1 MTEIIGKLFGSR
13 GLGEV
18 VPPVI
23 PVSGGFMHKMY
34 KVSAGGKLYAV
45 KHLNS
50 EIMKRPGVMEN
61 YEKAEKLEKVLEE
74 NNIPIVPA
82 LTVNNV
88 KMQEQ
93 DGEYFYIFNWQEG
106 SITDWNAITIEQCR
120 KAGNIQG
127 KIHAI
132 DYSGSLSEKNTE
144 CTANAAHT
152 ESAENVEDIEYAR
165 LIEDTEKNG
174 SEIDTPDFNAL
185 IEEVKAQNSE
195 IYPVLAENESLLK
208 YAVEQMVSARKKL
221 PDIESI
227 IDDDMDPK
235 NVMWY
240 NGKPVVIDLECLDLG
255 NPVSSVI
262 QLSLQW
268 AGVTT
273 CSFDPEKMKA
283 FYEGYRAAYDNGFR
297 NYAEVFGLA
306 YTWVEWLEY
315 NIVRALGKC
324 EDEDERCLGVS
335 EVKNTVARIKYIRD
349 IEESVKKLMCEMFI

>member
-18 VPPVI
+18 ISPVI

-34 KVSAGGKLYAV
+34 KVCAGGKLYAV

-61 YEKAEKLEKVLEE
+61 YEKAEKLERVLEK
-74 NNIPIVPA
+74 NSIPIVPA
-82 LTVNNV
+82 LIINNV

-132 DYSGSLSEKNTE
+132 DYSDPESTKNTE
-144 CTANAAHT
+144 VSENT
-152 ESAENVEDIEYAR
+152 EQESDI
-165 LIEDTEKNG
+165 
-174 SEIDTPDFNAL
+174 PDFKAL
-185 IEEVKAQNSE
+185 TLEAKAQDNE
-195 IYPVLAENESLLK
+195 IYPHLAENESLLK

-221 PDIESI
+221 PDIETI

-240 NGKPVVIDLECLDLG
+240 NDDPVVIDLECLDHG

-283 FYEGYRAAYDNGFR
+283 FFEGYHEAYDNGFR
-297 NYAEVFGLA
+297 NYAEAFGLA

-315 NIVRALGKC
+315 NIGRALGKC
-324 EDEDERCLGVS
+324 ADEDERCLGVS

-349 IEESVKKLMCEMFI
+349 IEESVKMLMR

>member
-1 MTEIIGKLFGSR
+1 MTEKIKKLFESR
-13 GLGEV
+13 GLGNDV
-18 VPPVI
+18 SPIV

-34 KVSAGGKLYAV
+34 KVNAGGKFYAV

-50 EIMKRPGVMEN
+50 EIMKRPGVKGN
-61 YEKAEKLEKVLEE
+61 YEKAENLETILED

-82 LTVNNV
+82 LTINNV

-93 DGEYFYIFNWQEG
+93 DGEYYYIFDWQEG

-132 DYSGSLSEKNTE
+132 DSHYVEHAEISE
-144 CTANAAHT
+144 
-152 ESAENVEDIEYAR
+152 S
-165 LIEDTEKNG
+165 
-174 SEIDTPDFNAL
+174 DTPDFKAL
-185 IEEVKAQNSE
+185 IEAAKAQDNE
-195 IYPVLAENESLLK
+195 IYPLLAENESLLK
-208 YAVEQMVSARKKL
+208 YAVEQMISARRKL

-240 NGKPVVIDLECLDLG
+240 NGDPVVIDLECLDHG
-255 NPVSSVI
+255 NPVSSVV

-268 AGVTT
+268 AGITT

-283 FYEGYRAAYDNGFR
+283 FFEGYFDAYDNGFR

-315 NIVRALGKC
+315 NIGRALGKC
-324 EDEDERCLGVS
+324 ADEDERCLGVS

-349 IEESVKKLMCEMFI
+349 IEESVKKFMR